1 MRIIDRFSATGSASN
16 DYTELTDSDLTTSS
30 TASSSVVFCDVRS
43 QNDLIKGK
51 EGVNGGNVVIFDI
64 SYIES
69 NGLSLDNVFDEIQET
84 TNSVNGDVVHKKGN
98 DIIIATPRDID
109 IERNKL

>member
-1 MRIIDRFSATGSASN
+1 MGIIDKFSATSSASS
-16 DYTELTDSDLTTSS
+16 DYTELTDSDLTDSS
-30 TASSSVVFCDVRS
+30 SNSSSVVFCDVRS

-51 EGVNGGNVVIFDI
+51 EGVNEGNVVVFDI

-84 TNSVNGDVVHKKGN
+84 TTSVNGDVVHKQGN
-98 DIIIATPRDID
+98 DIIIATPRDIN